1 MAATEVSGGVKQV
14 RVPEDRDGQR
24 LDNFLLGQ
32 LKGAPRSLIY
42 KLVRSGQVRIN
53 GKRAK
58 PDSRISGGDEI
69 RIPPVR
75 LEDSGEPR
83 TPPKSMLER
92 LAASIIFEDKA
103 LLALNKPS
111 GIAAHGGSGVSF
123 GVIEGLRAL
132 RPGEPLELVH
142 RLDRD
147 TSGVLVIAKKR
158 SALLELQALMREG
171 EDEEAPN
178 KRYLTLLVGR
188 MPQGTMTVEAP
199 LLRSVLQ
206 GGERMVRVDPHGKPS
221 TSHFKLIE
229 RRGGH
234 SFCEVHIETGRTH
247 QIRVHAAHLG
257 HPVAGDE
264 KYGDREANKRL
275 AEQAGSEAAV
285 PARVLDE
292 LRTRAG
298 QASLPDQRAVGGR
311 PARGSRPL
319 GLSREAHG
327 CASAAR
333 GRMPKR
339 PPTSAA
345 LPPSR
350 RR

>member
-14 RVPEDRDGQR
+14 VVAEDRDGQR

-58 PDSRISGGDEI
+58 PDSRVSGGDEI

-75 LEDSGEPR
+75 LEEPGEQRP
-83 TPPKSMLER
+83 PPKSMLER
-92 LAASIIFEDKA
+92 LAASIVFEDRN

-111 GIAAHGGSGVSF
+111 GIAAHGGSGISF

-132 RPGEPLELVH
+132 RPGEALELVH

-178 KRYLTLLVGR
+178 KQYLTLLVGR

-206 GGERMVRVDPHGKPS
+206 GGERMVRVDPKGKPS

-234 SFCEVHIETGRTH
+234 SFCEVRIETGRTH

-264 KYGDREANKRL
+264 KYGEREANKRL
-275 AEQAGSEAAV
+275 AEQAGLKRLFLHAASMSFDLDQGRT
-285 PARVLDE
+285 PYLISAPLADDLRAVLDR
-292 LRTRAG
+292 LA
-298 QASLPDQRAVGGR
+298 
-311 PARGSRPL
+311 
-319 GLSREAHG
+319 
-327 CASAAR
+327 
-333 GRMPKR
+333 
-339 PPTSAA
+339 
-345 LPPSR
+345 
-350 RR
+350 

>member
-14 RVPEDRDGQR
+14 VVPEDRDGQR

-42 KLVRSGQVRIN
+42 KIVRSGQVRIN

-58 PDSRISGGDEI
+58 PDSRVSGGDEI

-75 LEDSGEPR
+75 LEEAGEQRP
-83 TPPKSMLER
+83 PPKSMLER
-92 LAASIIFEDKA
+92 LAASIVFEDKN

-171 EDEEAPN
+171 DDEEAPN
-178 KRYLTLLVGR
+178 KQYLTLVVGR
-188 MPQGTMTVEAP
+188 MPQGAMTVEAP

-206 GGERMVRVDPHGKPS
+206 GGERMVRVDPKGKAS

-234 SFCEVHIETGRTH
+234 SFCEVRIETGRTH

-264 KYGDREANKRL
+264 KYGDRETNKRL
-275 AEQAGSEAAV
+275 AEQVGLKRLFLHAASMSFELDRGRT
-285 PARVLDE
+285 PYLISAPLADDLRAVLDR
-292 LRTRAG
+292 LA
-298 QASLPDQRAVGGR
+298 
-311 PARGSRPL
+311 
-319 GLSREAHG
+319 
-327 CASAAR
+327 
-333 GRMPKR
+333 
-339 PPTSAA
+339 
-345 LPPSR
+345 
-350 RR
+350 